1 MGFRT
6 PKNIHFEC
14 QRCARCCGDT
24 SHRGRNILLQGSE
37 VERISRHASLRPL
50 SFSSPVSNNGHYQ
63 YRMKKRNGRCVFL
76 DGKSCRIYEIRPL
89 ICRFYPFSVK
99 RKNGAY
105 VFEVAKDCAGIG
117 LGEPV
122 AKTHFERMV
131 EKATKFFETE
141 AS

>member
-1 MGFRT
+1 
-6 PKNIHFEC
+6 
-14 QRCARCCGDT
+14 
-24 SHRGRNILLQGSE
+24 
-37 VERISRHASLRPL
+37 
-50 SFSSPVSNNGHYQ
+50 
-63 YRMKKRNGRCVFL
+63 MKKRNGRCVFL